1 MQVKE
6 SPPAT
11 LVAQIDRGPDF
22 VRPDESV
29 PKQLIVLLTLVLC
42 MRVDKC
48 TAILFFLRSH
58 CLAAETEGFTS

>member
-29 PKQLIVLLTLVLC
+29 PKQFTTYRSPHTSLV
-42 MRVDKC
+42 
-48 TAILFFLRSH
+48 H
-58 CLAAETEGFTS
+58 EGG